1 MNWVY
6 LAKMNQMTLN
16 ENNMMTLNDNNMM
29 SNCCG
34 AEPSYLSDELCGAC
48 LEHSLFTETEE

>member
-1 MNWVY
+1 MW
-6 LAKMNQMTLN
+6 
-16 ENNMMTLNDNNMM
+16 

-48 LEHSLFTETEE
+48 LDHAVFDEQED